1 MPFRTSSL
9 RVVGLLV
16 TVLVP
21 AGVACSSS
29 SDAPLGTYT
38 PSDAGGGAGNDGGG
52 GGGGGGNDSGGGGG
66 GNDSGGGGGNDSGG
80 GNDAGTPPSCTGLA
94 YCEDFEAYDGKITN
108 AMILGP
114 WKASVGGTITTFAVD
129 SVKPH
134 SGSKALHITVA
145 GGAGDA
151 GASAHGTLNQT
162 KAAGLVAGNNLF
174 GRAMVYYS
182 DQGGDGLPLGVHSWL
197 FNSSGVGKS
206 ADASTGNVTMNM
218 GGGGAKMQ
226 LNYHPVAPAGEQS
239 VQGGTMTTGTWHCLQ
254 WEYDGAG
261 TPPANTAKVWVDGAV
276 AVDVPATKGWEFA
289 TPWAS
294 MDFGFTHYQNLAAG
308 VDVYLDDFAVN
319 DTMVACP

>member
-1 MPFRTSSL
+1 MSFRPSSL
-9 RVVGLLV
+9 RIVGLLV

-29 SDAPLGTYT
+29 SDAPLGAYN
-38 PSDAGGGAGNDGGG
+38 PGADS

-80 GNDAGTPPSCTGLA
+80 GGGNDSGGGNDTGAPPACTGLA
-94 YCEDFEAYDGKITN
+94 FCEDFETLDGKITN
-108 AMILGP
+108 GMTIGA
-114 WKASVGGTITTFAVD
+114 WKASVSGTITTFAVD
-129 SVKPH
+129 GVKPH
-134 SGSKALHITVA
+134 SGSKALHITVS
-145 GGAGDA
+145 GNMEA
-151 GASAHGTLNQT
+151 GAPARGTLNQT
-162 KAAGLVAGNNLF
+162 KAGGLVTGNNLF
-174 GRAMVYYS
+174 GRAMVFYS
-182 DQGGDGLPLGVHSWL
+182 DQGGNGLPLAVHSWL
-197 FNSSGVGKS
+197 FNSSGMGKS

-226 LNYHPVAPAGEQS
+226 LNYHPVAPATEQS
-239 VQGGTMTTGTWHCLQ
+239 MQGGTMTTGVWHCVQ
-254 WEYDGAG
+254 WQYDGAG

-289 TPWAS
+289 TPWTS
-294 MDFGFTHYQNLAAG
+294 MDFGFTHYQTLAAG